1 MWTTEE
7 QNRRRRR
14 ICFVAVSIVISLHL
28 MGLVSATSRTF
39 TTNHEAHHQQQAG
52 QISEYISPAPLSS
65 SQQEFLQGMGGSDG
79 EYKMLSTL
87 GSRPPSCEHKCGG
100 CVPCEAIQVPTTTDR
115 VGIQYA
121 NYEPEG
127 WKCKCGTTFFNP

>member
-1 MWTTEE
+1 MWTSEE
-7 QNRRRRR
+7 QKRRR
-14 ICFVAVSIVISLHL
+14 ICFVAVSIVIILLHL
-28 MGLVSATSRTF
+28 MGLVSATSRNF
-39 TTNHEAHHQQQAG
+39 TINDEGHHQQG
-52 QISEYISPAPLSS
+52 QHNSESVSPAPLSS
-65 SQQEFLQGMGGSDG
+65 QQGLDSLERSER

-87 GSRPPSCEHKCGG
+87 GSRPSSCEHKCGG
-100 CVPCEAIQVPTTTDR
+100 CVPCEAIQVPKTTDR

>member
-7 QNRRRRR
+7 PNRRGRR
-14 ICFVAVSIVISLHL
+14 ICFVAVSIVILLHL

-39 TTNHEAHHQQQAG
+39 TTNHEAHHQQEG
-52 QISEYISPAPLSS
+52 LNSEFISPAPSS
-65 SQQEFLQGMGGSDG
+65 SQQGMGSGSDR

-121 NYEPEG
+121 NYEPVG

>member
-1 MWTTEE
+1 MWTSEE
-7 QNRRRRR
+7 QKRRRR
-14 ICFVAVSIVISLHL
+14 ICFVAVAIVTLLHL

-39 TTNHEAHHQQQAG
+39 TTNHEAHHQQHQVG
-52 QISEYISPAPLSS
+52 QNSESISPAPLSS
-65 SQQEFLQGMGGSDG
+65 QLQQGMEGS
-79 EYKMLSTL
+79 YKMLSTL

>member
-1 MWTTEE
+1 MWTSEE
-7 QNRRRRR
+7 QKRRR
-14 ICFVAVSIVISLHL
+14 IYFVAVSIVIILLHL

-39 TTNHEAHHQQQAG
+39 TSNDEAHHQQAG
-52 QISEYISPAPLSS
+52 QNSESVSPTPSS
-65 SQQEFLQGMGGSDG
+65 SQQ
-79 EYKMLSTL
+79 
-87 GSRPPSCEHKCGG
+87 HKCGG

-127 WKCKCGTTFFNP
+127 WKYKCRTTFFNP

>member
-14 ICFVAVSIVISLHL
+14 ICFVAVSIVILLHL
-28 MGLVSATSRTF
+28 MGLVSATSRSF
-39 TTNHEAHHQQQAG
+39 TTNHEAHHQQQAA
-52 QISEYISPAPLSS
+52 QISESISPAPSS
-65 SQQEFLQGMGGSDG
+65 SHQEFLQGMGGSDG

>member
-1 MWTTEE
+1 MWTSEE
-7 QNRRRRR
+7 QKRRRR
-14 ICFVAVSIVISLHL
+14 ICFAAVSIVILLHL

-39 TTNHEAHHQQQAG
+39 TSNDEAHHQQAG
-52 QISEYISPAPLSS
+52 QYSESISPAPLSS
-65 SQQEFLQGMGGSDG
+65 QQGLEGSEG

>member
-1 MWTTEE
+1 MWTSEE
-7 QNRRRRR
+7 QKKRR
-14 ICFVAVSIVISLHL
+14 ICFVVISIVIILLHL

-39 TTNHEAHHQQQAG
+39 TSNDEAHHQQG
-52 QISEYISPAPLSS
+52 HNSEYVSPTPLSS
-65 SQQEFLQGMGGSDG
+65 QQDSLERSER
-79 EYKMLSTL
+79 EYKILSTL
-87 GSRPPSCEHKCGG
+87 GSRPSSCEHKCGG
-100 CVPCEAIQVPTTTDR
+100 CVPCEAEQVPTTTDR